1 MFSLQDLQDKVNLL
15 IANQEFKKTPPK
27 LYDPIAY
34 TMNQGGKRI
43 RPLLTLIACDLFGGD
58 IDKALYPALALEV
71 FHNFTL
77 VHDDI
82 MDIAPLRRGRET
94 VYKRWNSNIAILSGD
109 TMFAL
114 AYQFALQTDHKLVPK
129 ILEVFSKA
137 AIEVCEGQQLDMD
150 FESIPTVNIEDY
162 LEMIRLKTAVLIAV
176 SLQIGAI
183 VANASE
189 KEIEA
194 IYNFGTHLGM
204 AFQLMD
210 DLLDVY
216 GEQEQFGKKTGG
228 DIASNKKT
236 YLFLKALELCN
247 KDERKLLN
255 DLYNDS
261 GIDPDLK
268 ISKVKLIFD
277 QTGVKADVELLMQDY
292 YDKAM
297 DCLDSIQVQEDRKSQ
312 LLILS
317 ALMLKRNY

>member
-82 MDIAPLRRGRET
+82 MDMAPLRRGRET
-94 VYKRWNSNIAILSGD
+94 VYKKWNSNIAILSGD

-114 AYQFALQTDHKLVPK
+114 AYQFALRTDHILVPK

-150 FESIPTVNIEDY
+150 FESITTVNIDDY

-183 VANASE
+183 VANATE

-236 YLFLKALELCN
+236 YLFLKALELCDT
-247 KDERKLLN
+247 DERKLLN
-255 DLYNDS
+255 DLYHDS

-268 ISKVKLIFD
+268 ISKVKLVFD
-277 QTGVKADVELLMQDY
+277 QTGVKADVELLMQAY

-297 DCLDSIQVQEDRKSQ
+297 NCLDSIQVQEDRKSQ

>member
-150 FESIPTVNIEDY
+150 FESISTVNIEDY

-183 VANASE
+183 VANATE

-247 KDERKLLN
+247 KEEQKLLN

-297 DCLDSIQVQEDRKSQ
+297 NCLASIQVQEDRKSQ

>member
-71 FHNFTL
+71 LHHFTL